1 MKPKQLTAIIVDDEA
16 EAISNLETLLQPHQ
30 QVEIIGTYQD
40 PEEAI
45 REIQNNE
52 PDLLFLDVQMPCK
65 SGFDVLKEV
74 SGGLYQPIVIFTTAY
89 EKYAI
94 EAIRHAAFDFLLK
107 PISET
112 ELTKALQRIGEKQK
126 QPDYSEKL
134 QSLFR
139 AIGKPKQLKFN
150 TSTGF
155 ILIDP
160 KDILYCQASRNYCEL
175 FLTNGERELV
185 TCNMN
190 RVGQMLPDDDFF
202 RISRFNIINLGYLK
216 KVERKDHSCTLLAD
230 GEKIVVKGTLK
241 NLKILEEKW
250 SSS

>member
-1 MKPKQLTAIIVDDEA
+1 MNTEQLTAIIVDDEA
-16 EAISNLETLLQPHQ
+16 EAIKNLEALLKAHHQ
-30 QVEIIGTYQD
+30 VDVCGTFQK

-45 REIQNNE
+45 GEIQNHE
-52 PDLLFLDVQMPCK
+52 PDLLFLDVQMPGK
-65 SGFDVLKEV
+65 TGFDVLKEV
-74 SGGLYQPIVIFTTAY
+74 SGSLYQPIVIFTTAY

-94 EAIRHAAFDFLLK
+94 EAIRLAAFDFLLK
-107 PISET
+107 PISEE
-112 ELTKALQRIGEKQK
+112 ELAHALQRIEEKQE
-126 QPDYSEKL
+126 QPDYSQKL

-139 AIGKPKQLKFN
+139 AIDKPKQLKFN

-160 KDILYCQASRNYCEL
+160 REILYCQASRNYCEL
-175 FLTNGERELV
+175 FLNNGEREVV

-190 RVGQMLPDDDFF
+190 RVGKMLPDDRFF
-202 RISRFNIINLGYLK
+202 RISRFNIINLDYLK

-230 GEKIVVKGTLK
+230 GEKIVLKGTPK
-241 NLKILEEKW
+241 NLKVLEEKL

>member
-1 MKPKQLTAIIVDDEA
+1 MNTEQLSAIIVDDEA
-16 EAISNLETLLQPHQ
+16 EAIKNLEALLKAHQ
-30 QVEIIGTYQD
+30 QVDVSGTFQNPEKAIG
-40 PEEAI
+40 
-45 REIQNNE
+45 EIQNNE
-52 PDLLFLDVQMPCK
+52 PDLLFLDVQMPGK

-107 PISET
+107 PISED
-112 ELTKALQRIGEKQK
+112 ELANALQRIEEKQE

-134 QSLFR
+134 QSLFQ

-160 KDILYCQASRNYCEL
+160 KDVLYCQASRNYCEL
-175 FLTNGERELV
+175 FLNSGEREVV

-190 RVGQMLPDDDFF
+190 RVGKMLTNDRFF
-202 RISRFNIINLGYLK
+202 RISRFNIINLDYLK

-230 GEKIVVKGTLK
+230 GEKIMLKGTTK
-241 NLKILEEKW
+241 NLKALEQKLG
-250 SSS
+250 SS